1 MIVKRIAVLSLC
13 LIFSLPNIARA
24 EIPWSDLNLPATQFA
39 ESSRYHKVNS
49 TREDPYNPGFLIF
62 SVSNNTVKI
71 QVEGLLDLKKW
82 IHESAVI
89 GQLDEHKDTAS
100 GVADGAIESVK
111 GTGRGL
117 KNLVLHPVNS
127 AKGLGTAAGRVGDKV
142 GDAFRT
148 KEEGE
153 KGDSFLSSTK
163 RQIAQ
168 KLGVDVYSR
177 NEQLQEKLSSLAKQ
191 EMGGRGVVMV
201 ANFFIPF
208 GLIASAVMTVSNIN
222 NTADQLVNDKDRIDL
237 YKINKDS
244 LVRIGIPENKS
255 IALLNN
261 THYTPRQATY
271 LRFYLERL
279 ASLRGYKM
287 LADRAAELTE
297 DVPARKFLH
306 EMQMAADGMA
316 GMNDAVSIDMVPE
329 GLLLERKDSVLL
341 ICGYDY
347 LTDSPLGKKLIE
359 KVGGYKAKLKK
370 NSAEIWNAG
379 IVMPKLSGLL
389 LVNGIKVRRM
399 CLFLNA
405 SDSNTAT
412 V

>member
-1 MIVKRIAVLSLC
+1 MIIKRIAVLSLC

-24 EIPWSDLNLPATQFA
+24 EIPWNSLNLPATQFS

-49 TREDPYNPGFLIF
+49 THEDPHNPGFLIF
-62 SVSNNTVKI
+62 SVSNDAVTV
-71 QVEGLLDLKKW
+71 QVEGLLGLKKW

-89 GQLDEHKDTAS
+89 GQLNENKNAAG

-117 KNLVLHPVNS
+117 KNLVLHPIDS
-127 AKGLGTAAGRVGDKV
+127 AKGLGSAAGRVGDRMS
-142 GDAFRT
+142 DAFRT

-153 KGDSFLSSTK
+153 KGDSFLSSSK

-191 EMGGRGVVMV
+191 GMGGRSVVMV
-201 ANFFIPF
+201 ANFLIPF
-208 GLIASAVMTVSNIN
+208 GLIASTVMTVSNIN
-222 NTADQLVNDKDRIDL
+222 NAADQLVNDKDRIDL

-244 LVRIGIPENKS
+244 LMRIGIPENKA

-271 LRFYLERL
+271 IRFYLERL
-279 ASLRGYKM
+279 APLRGYRM

-297 DVPARKFLH
+297 DLPARKFLH

-316 GMNDAVSIDMVPE
+316 GINDAVSIDMVPE
-329 GLLLERKDSVLL
+329 GLLLERKDSVIL

-347 LTDSPLGKKLIE
+347 LTDSPLGKTLIE
-359 KVGGYKAKLKK
+359 KVGSYKAKLKK
-370 NSAEIWNAG
+370 NSAEIWSAG
-379 IVMPKLSGLL
+379 IVTPRLNGSLL
-389 LVNGIKVRRM
+389 AHEIKVRRM
-399 CLFLNA
+399 CLFLDT
-405 SDSNTAT
+405 SDGNTAT
-412 V
+412 